1 MLALTSRAE
10 SSTVVT
16 VAQLEPTA
24 VTSPTTSPWAVMA
37 TMSSAM
43 PEPEPLLMVKELVQ
57 SLESQVMM

>member
-1 MLALTSRAE
+1 M
-10 SSTVVT
+10 
-16 VAQLEPTA
+16 EPTA